1 MIWNHRI
8 VDVSDGTEEPIY
20 EIREVFYNSKNE
32 PVFHSDAA
40 VVGENLDELQE
51 LLYMFAE
58 AFNKPILNSTTDF
71 HNDIDN

>member
-1 MIWNHRI
+1 MMWNHRI

-32 PVFHSDAA
+32 PCFHGDAA

-51 LLYMFAE
+51 LLYMFAS
-58 AFNKPILNSTTDF
+58 AFNFPTLNSTTDF
-71 HNDIDN
+71 HNDFDD